1 MTAAI
6 PVSKSHSPFIYD
18 YFYFVKNNGC
28 CARLDFSACF
38 IYISYLGYIYILGWL
53 IGWIPAVS
61 LADARSFIADDYPI
75 RPTLWLV
82 DDLLYRDILP
92 RSRMGIIY
100 VLTSVDAG
108 NRLEESNWIPQKY
121 IICLLFGCIYI
132 VIYDVLEKINNSLLC
147 VFKYHWA

>member
-1 MTAAI
+1 M
-6 PVSKSHSPFIYD
+6 
-18 YFYFVKNNGC
+18 
-28 CARLDFSACF
+28 DFSACF
-38 IYISYLGYIYILGWL
+38 IYISYLGYYIYILGWL

-108 NRLEESNWIPQKY
+108 KQVGGIQLDSSKLY
-121 IICLLFGCIYI
+121 IICCLFDFIYI
-132 VIYDVLEKINNSLLC
+132 HIWCVKNQMIENWLVWLFKISLELEYWFINISER
-147 VFKYHWA
+147 VFDI

>member
-1 MTAAI
+1 MFVACANA
-6 PVSKSHSPFIYD
+6 FWL
-18 YFYFVKNNGC
+18 FY
-28 CARLDFSACF
+28 

-53 IGWIPAVS
+53 IGWIPAVP

-108 NRLEESNWIPQKY
+108 KQVGGIQLDSSKIYYLFVYLFAY
-121 IICLLFGCIYI
+121 IYCYI
-132 VIYDVLEKINNSLLC
+132 WCVRKINNSLLC
-147 VFKYHWA
+147 VFKYHWAWILIYKNIMEGYLRFKKEKFYF